1 MGGGTCLKYLST
13 ALSNLADNLSEGLHS
28 DKCTD
33 CKLHF
38 DYTSIK
44 DNQLIFK
51 CFGCKKNYEKDF
63 NKELIKRFANTYR
76 FCNKDLNKFILLLRK
91 GVYPYEYMDN
101 WEEFD
106 ETLLPN
112 KEAFY
117 SYLNMEDIT
126 DTDYRHAN
134 KLFKEFK
141 VKHLGEYH
149 DLYVQGDTLLLA
161 DVFGNF
167 RNMCIK
173 VYKLDPA
180 HFLTAPGLAW
190 QACLK
195 KTDVKLELLTN
206 FNVLLMVEEGIRGG
220 MCHVV
225 HRYAKASNK
234 YMKIYD
240 EKEESSFLKYL
251 DANNLYGW
259 AMEQNL
265 PVGGF
270 KWVSDV
276 SKIEE
281 DFIKNYDENSNI
293 SYFLK
298 VDIEYPTELH
308 DLHSDLPFYQ
318 KK

>member
-1 MGGGTCLKYLST
+1 MSTSLSK
-13 ALSNLADNLSEGLHS
+13 LVDNLSEGLHS

-38 DYTSIK
+38 DYMSIK

-51 CFGCKKNYEKDF
+51 CFRCKKNYEKDF
-63 NKELIKRFANTYR
+63 NKELIKKFAKTYW

-101 WEEFD
+101 WERFD

-112 KEAFY
+112 KEVFY
-117 SYLNMEDIT
+117 SSLNMEDIINA
-126 DTDYRHAN
+126 DYRHAN
-134 KLFKEFK
+134 KVFKEFK
-141 VKHLGEYH
+141 LKHLEEHH
-149 DLYVQGDTLLLA
+149 DLYLQSDTLSLA
-161 DVFGNF
+161 DIFENF

-173 VYKLDPA
+173 VYELDPA

-190 QACLK
+190 QACFK

-206 FNVLLMVEEGIRGG
+206 FNMLLMVEEGTRGG
-220 MCHVV
+220 MCYVI
-225 HRYAKASNK
+225 HRYAKANNE
-234 YMKIYD
+234 YMKNYD
-240 EKEESSFLKYL
+240 EKKEFSFLDNL

-270 KWVSDV
+270 KWVKSLSRID
-276 SKIEE
+276 E

-293 SYFLK
+293 GYFLK
-298 VDIEYPTELH
+298 VDIGY
-308 DLHSDLPFYQ
+308 S
-318 KK
+318 K